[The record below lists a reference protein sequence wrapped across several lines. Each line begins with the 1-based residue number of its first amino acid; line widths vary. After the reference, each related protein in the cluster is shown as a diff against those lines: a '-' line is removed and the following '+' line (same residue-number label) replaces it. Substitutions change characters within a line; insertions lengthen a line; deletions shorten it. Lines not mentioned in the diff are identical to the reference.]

1 VKAID
6 VEKARL
12 VASRWTARLVPSD
25 DSDGACL
32 LWTGA
37 KGSRGHGRAAF
48 DGSVFYV
55 HRVLWVAQAGY
66 DPAPLELDHL
76 CRTPACARFK
86 HLEPVDGIENVRRGT
101 AKSAV
106 ALRTNCCVNGHSL
119 LIEANVYT
127 WRGIRHCRV
136 CRRDNSRRRYENN
149 PDLVA
154 ARIRYHREY
163 RAARKA
169 G

>member
-1 VKAID
+1 VGRRVKSID

-12 VASRWTARLVPSD
+12 VVPRWSKRLVQVGD
-25 DSDGACL
+25 CL

-37 KGSRGHGRAAF
+37 KGPFGHGRASF
-48 DGSVFYV
+48 DGSAFYV

-76 CRTPACARFK
+76 CRTPACASFD
-86 HLEPVDGIENVRRGT
+86 HLEPVEDVENIRRGT
-101 AKSAV
+101 AKSAT
-106 ALRTNCCVNGHSL
+106 ALRTNRCVNGHVL
-119 LIEANVYT
+119 LDEQNVYT
-127 WRGIRHCRV
+127 WRGSRLCRA
-136 CRRDNSRRRYENN
+136 CRRNSSRKFYEDNPAR
-149 PDLVA
+149 VA